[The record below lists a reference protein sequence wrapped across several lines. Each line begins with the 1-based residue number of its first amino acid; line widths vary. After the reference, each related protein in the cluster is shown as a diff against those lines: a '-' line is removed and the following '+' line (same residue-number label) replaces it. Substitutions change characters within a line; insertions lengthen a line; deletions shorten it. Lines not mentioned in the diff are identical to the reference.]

1 MSEAQADVYSGPI
14 FDCDTHLYEVED
26 SWSRYLPEK
35 FKKDWSFEWRRAKN
49 DGEWALHVGEK
60 KVETSAGYFTEE
72 GHAPPPGK
80 LKEWL
85 KAMKMG
91 KAEVDMREPLTP
103 DMVAAEPRL
112 KKMDEFNVEGCL
124 IYCGNMVSAISYLD
138 EIEPTYAVL
147 DAYNRWMLDDW
158 GYVYKD
164 RIYSAPLISLANLD
178 KAIEQAKFVV
188 KNGARLV
195 LMPMGPFNNRSPADP
210 YFDAFWAI
218 LNEAHVRVV
227 FHVSEAIYLKS
238 AMAEWGEPMQQSRL
252 RQSAFM
258 WMHGYSERPVLET
271 LSSYIF
277 FNFFARFPNIK
288 LISAENGAEW
298 VPSMLVKMDKVRGM
312 ARGGYWPA
320 GQLADRPSNI
330 FKQFVTVVAYPED
343 NIKTIID
350 LTGTSDFLVMGSDYP
365 HAEGVPRPAEFANE
379 ALKDVSARD
388 MEAVMYGNGKKLM
401 AMA

>member
-1 MSEAQADVYSGPI
+1 MSEAQKDIYTGPI

-35 FKKDWSFEWRRAKN
+35 FKKDWSFEWRHAKD

-60 KVETSAGYFTEE
+60 KVETSAGYFNEE

-103 DMVAAEPRL
+103 DMLAAEPRL

-164 RIYSAPLISLANLD
+164 RIYSAPLISLADRD

-188 KNGARLV
+188 KNGARMV
-195 LMPMGPFNNRSPADP
+195 LMPMGPFNNGSPADP
-210 YFDAFWAI
+210 YFDDFWAI

-277 FNFFARFPNIK
+277 YNFFARFPNIK

-330 FKQFVTVVAYPED
+330 FKEFVTVVAYPED

-350 LTGTSDFLVMGSDYP
+350 LTGTSEFLVMGSDYP
-365 HAEGVPRPAEFANE
+365 HSEGVERPVIFANE
-379 ALKDVSARD
+379 ALKDVSASD
-388 MEAVMYGNGKKLM
+388 MEAIMYGNGKKLM

>member
-1 MSEAQADVYSGPI
+1 MSEAQADVYTGPI

-35 FKKDWSFEWRRAKN
+35 FKKDWSFEWRHAKD

-164 RIYSAPLISLANLD
+164 RIYSAPLITLANLD

-188 KNGARLV
+188 KNGARMV

-210 YFDAFWAI
+210 YFDAFWEI

-365 HAEGVPRPAEFANE
+365 HAEGVPRPAVFANE